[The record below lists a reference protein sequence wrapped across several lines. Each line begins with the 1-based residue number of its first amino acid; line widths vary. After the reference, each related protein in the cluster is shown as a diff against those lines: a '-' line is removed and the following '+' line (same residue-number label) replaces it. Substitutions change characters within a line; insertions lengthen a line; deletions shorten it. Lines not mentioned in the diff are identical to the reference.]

1 MYQIQVNVGG
11 FSFVAEFVDYVI
23 LQVNKVIKD
32 AFDMLTYGVRS
43 SYALI
48 NKVLFAK

>member
-11 FSFVAEFVDYVI
+11 SSFVAEFVDYVI
-23 LQVNKVIKD
+23 FQANKAIKD
-32 AFDMLTYGVRS
+32 ALDMLTYGVRS

-48 NKVLFAK
+48 